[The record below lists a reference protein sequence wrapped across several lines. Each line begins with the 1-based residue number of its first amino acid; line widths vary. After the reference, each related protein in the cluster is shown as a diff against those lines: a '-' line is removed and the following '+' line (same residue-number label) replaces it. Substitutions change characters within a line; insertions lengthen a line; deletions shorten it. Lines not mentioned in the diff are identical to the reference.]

1 MINATDSKH
10 TNYLLNKKSG
20 IPIVF
25 IHGVGLNYSIWEP
38 QINAFDNT
46 VLAYDILGHG
56 KTPLQKEDISFDD
69 FSDQLLD
76 LINELN
82 FEKIHLVGF
91 SIGSL
96 IARNFATRFNDR
108 LKSLT
113 LLCSIYKR
121 SSEQRKI
128 VSDRYELAKKSK
140 GLSKQ
145 ALKRWFT
152 DEYLE
157 KNPDTY
163 NKISSLLDA
172 NDMNNF
178 LKVYSLFVNHKDQ
191 EDFSKIKVKTLVMTG
206 EGDIGSTPEMT
217 KELSNVIENSK
228 DIIIPKGK
236 HLCGIECSDEV
247 NREIKLHIDN
257 AWIKK
262 ISDVHRWGV
271 GRLWY

>member
-1 MINATDSKH
+1 MINAKDSNH

-20 IPIVF
+20 IPIVL

-56 KTPLQKEDISFDD
+56 KTPLQKEDISFND

-96 IARNFATRFNDR
+96 IARNFASRFNDR

-121 SSEQRKI
+121 SNEQQKI
-128 VSDRYELAKKSK
+128 VSDRFELAKKSK

-157 KNPDTY
+157 KNPKTY
-163 NKISSLLDA
+163 DLFMDILNKNSVDHK
-172 NDMNNF
+172 NF
-178 LKVYSLFVNHKDQ
+178 LKAYELFANH
-191 EDFSKIKVKTLVMTG
+191 EDNTQVIQNITSKTLVMTG
-206 EGDIGSTPEMT
+206 SDDPGSTPAMS
-217 KELSNVIENSK
+217 KELTKNLANSRYVEIK
-228 DIIIPKGK
+228 NGK
-236 HLCGIECSDEV
+236 HLCSIECADDV
-247 NREIKLHIDN
+247 NMNIRNFIN
-257 AWIKK
+257 N
-262 ISDVHRWGV
+262 
-271 GRLWY
+271 